1 MKNTKKLLALLL
13 SLCLLLNAAGA
24 LADIT
29 QEDMDKPYD
38 PPINLT
44 AWRFLSSAI
53 QFENG
58 DTIEK
63 NVYIDRYLSDL
74 GINLT
79 YDWVVAEEQ
88 FDQKMN
94 VSIASGDLPDLMWLK
109 ASQLK
114 ELAQDGALYDLTDL
128 FDQYA
133 NQYAKDTLM
142 ADMQQFDTAKV
153 DGRLYAIPHTASSFD
168 SLGVLF
174 IRTDWLNKLNLPEPT
189 NLAEL
194 ETIIRAFA
202 TQDPDGNGVDD
213 TYGLALQKEFYK
225 HGHATAVGL
234 FYGYHAYP
242 RSWIEKDG
250 ALAYGSVQPEMRGA
264 LLKLQ
269 EWYKDGLIDP
279 EFGVKDKA
287 KVKETVSAGKVGVVY
302 GTMSSAGAF
311 LDASVV
317 NDPNADWKAFPVL
330 SSDDQPALPI
340 TKMPVTRYY
349 AMSAKSEHPEALI
362 KLLNWSHQ
370 NAYGEQEDNSL
381 SISPTGIAIWQYN
394 VIGDENPGK
403 NLNAFK
409 KIRTAFETGDPSIL
423 NTEERGYYDR
433 ILTWRNDKNP
443 DGWTQDRIFGEL
455 SSFAVIEQY
464 VDSGNYITNKFY
476 GTPTDSMNKY
486 MSTLEAM
493 EAEVFTSIIMGED
506 ISAFDKYVEDFYNLG
521 GTEITNEVNAWYE
534 SVK

>member
-1 MKNTKKLLALLL
+1 MKKWLSVLLTVCMML
-13 SLCLLLNAAGA
+13 SAVSAFA
-24 LADIT
+24 EVT
-29 QEDMDKPYD
+29 QESIDAKYD
-38 PPINLT
+38 PAVNIT

-63 NVYIDRYLSDL
+63 NIYIDRYLSDL

-94 VSIASGDLPDLMWLK
+94 LSIVSEDLPDIMWLK
-109 ASQLK
+109 STQLK
-114 ELAQDGALYDLTDL
+114 ELAQEGKLYDLTEL

-142 ADMQQFDTAKV
+142 ADMNQFESAMI
-153 DGRLYAIPHTASSFD
+153 DGKLYAIPHTASSFD
-168 SLGVLF
+168 GLGVLF
-174 IRTDWLNKLNLPEPT
+174 IRTDWLQKLNLEAPT
-189 NLAEL
+189 SVDEL
-194 ETIIRAFA
+194 ENIIRAFA
-202 TQDPDGNGVDD
+202 TQDPDGNGVND
-213 TYGLALQKEFYK
+213 TFGLALQKEFYK
-225 HGHATAVGL
+225 HAHATAVGL

-242 RSWIEKDG
+242 MSWVELEDG
-250 ALAYGSVQPEMRGA
+250 TLAYGSVQPEIKNA

-269 EWYKDGLIDP
+269 QWYKEGLIDP

-311 LDASVV
+311 LDASVA
-317 NDPNADWKAFPVL
+317 NDPNCDWQAFAVVSAD
-330 SSDDQPALPI
+330 SEPAKPI

-349 AMSAKSEHPEALI
+349 AVNAKSEHPEALI

-370 NAYGEQEDNSL
+370 SNYGEQTDNSL
-381 SISPTGIAIWQYN
+381 SISPTGIAVWQYN

-409 KIRTAFETGDPSIL
+409 HIRTAFETNDPSAL

-443 DGWTQDRIFGEL
+443 DGWTQDRIFGEK
-455 SSFAVIEQY
+455 SSFSVIEQY
-464 VDSGNYITNKFY
+464 VDSNNFITNKFY
-476 GTPTDSMNKY
+476 GTPTDSMTKY
-486 MSTLEAM
+486 MATLESM
-493 EAEVFTSIIMGED
+493 EAEVFTNIIMGED
-506 ISAFDKYVEDFYNLG
+506 ISAFDKYVSDFYALG
-521 GTEITNEVNAWYE
+521 GTDITKEVNEWYN

>member
-1 MKNTKKLLALLL
+1 MKKWLSILL
-13 SLCLLLNAAGA
+13 SVCMILTACSA
-24 LADIT
+24 LAEVTQADI
-29 QEDMDKPYD
+29 DNPYD
-38 PPINLT
+38 PPIELT

-58 DTIEK
+58 DTIED
-63 NVYIDRYLSDL
+63 NIYIDRFLSDL
-74 GINLT
+74 GIKLT

-109 ASQLK
+109 AAQLK
-114 ELAQDGALYDLTDL
+114 ELAQEGELYDLTDL

-133 NQYAKDTLM
+133 NEYAKETLM
-142 ADMQQFDTAKV
+142 ADMNQFDTAKV

-174 IRTDWLNKLNLPEPT
+174 IRTDWLQKLNLPEPT
-189 NLAEL
+189 TLAEL

-225 HGHATAVGL
+225 HAHASAVGL

-242 RSWIEKDG
+242 MSWIETEDG
-250 ALAYGSVQPEMRGA
+250 SLAYGSVQPEMRDA

-269 EWYKDGLIDP
+269 AWYKEGLIDP

-317 NDPNADWKAFPVL
+317 NDPSCDWKAYPVL
-330 SSDDQPALPI
+330 SADDQPATPI
-340 TKMPVTRYY
+340 TKMPVSRYY
-349 AMSAKSEHPEALI
+349 AISADCEHPEAII

-370 NAYGEQEDNSL
+370 SAYGEQEDNSL
-381 SISPTGIAIWQYN
+381 SISESGIAVWQYN

-409 KIRTAFETGDPSIL
+409 KIRTAFETGDPSAL

-433 ILTWRNDKNP
+433 ILTWRNDRNP
-443 DGWTQDRIFGEL
+443 DGWTQDRIFGEN

-486 MSTLEAM
+486 MATLEAM
-493 EAEVFTSIIMGED
+493 EAETFTSIIMGED
-506 ISAFDKYVEDFYNLG
+506 ISAFDKYVEDFYKLG
-521 GTEITNEVNAWYE
+521 GTEITEEVNAWYAT
-534 SVK
+534 VH

>member
-1 MKNTKKLLALLL
+1 MKKWLSILL
-13 SLCLLLNAAGA
+13 SVCMILTACSA
-24 LADIT
+24 LAEVTQADI
-29 QEDMDKPYD
+29 DNPYD
-38 PPINLT
+38 PPIELT

-58 DTIEK
+58 DTIED
-63 NVYIDRYLSDL
+63 NIYIDRFLSDL
-74 GINLT
+74 GIKLT

-109 ASQLK
+109 AAQLK
-114 ELAQDGALYDLTDL
+114 ELAQEGELYDLTDL

-133 NQYAKDTLM
+133 NEYAKETLM
-142 ADMQQFDTAKV
+142 ADMNQFDTAKV

-174 IRTDWLNKLNLPEPT
+174 IRTDWLQKLNLPEPT
-189 NLAEL
+189 TLAEL

-225 HGHATAVGL
+225 HAHASAVGL

-242 RSWIEKDG
+242 MSWIETEDG
-250 ALAYGSVQPEMRGA
+250 SLAYGSVQPEMRDA

-269 EWYKDGLIDP
+269 EWYKEGLIDP

-317 NDPNADWKAFPVL
+317 NDPNCDWKAYPVL
-330 SSDDQPALPI
+330 SADDQPATPI
-340 TKMPVTRYY
+340 TKMPVSRYY
-349 AMSAKSEHPEALI
+349 AISADCEHPEAII

-370 NAYGEQEDNSL
+370 SAYGEQEDNSL
-381 SISPTGIAIWQYN
+381 SISESGIAVWQYN

-409 KIRTAFETGDPSIL
+409 KIRTAFETGDPSAL

-433 ILTWRNDKNP
+433 ILTWRNDRNP
-443 DGWTQDRIFGEL
+443 DGWTQDRIFGEN

-486 MSTLEAM
+486 MATLEAM
-493 EAEVFTSIIMGED
+493 EAETFTSIIMGED
-506 ISAFDKYVEDFYNLG
+506 ISAFDKYVEDFYKLG
-521 GTEITNEVNAWYE
+521 VTEITEEVNAWYAT
-534 SVK
+534 VH